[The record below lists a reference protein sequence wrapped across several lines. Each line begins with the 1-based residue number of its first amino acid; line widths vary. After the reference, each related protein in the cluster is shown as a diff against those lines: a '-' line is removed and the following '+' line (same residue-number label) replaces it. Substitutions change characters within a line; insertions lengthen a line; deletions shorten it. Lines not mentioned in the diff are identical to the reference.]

1 MLFSVDF
8 SILVNETFHTVHWAF
23 IPADSV
29 SECRE
34 VAREMKDSIP
44 ESKNHHVH
52 IFIEQ

>member
-8 SILVNETFHTVHWAF
+8 SIQVNENFHTVHWAF
-23 IPADSV
+23 ITADSV

-44 ESKNHHVH
+44 ESKNHYVH